1 MISRPTHS
9 VLVVDDSHSN
19 RYSVARSLRATG
31 YRTVEASAGAEAL
44 ELAEYVS
51 AVVLDVH
58 LPDVDGLEVCRL
70 LRSRRATAQLPII
83 HVSAVRLEAA
93 DAQEALASGSDRYFT
108 APVDPTALT
117 RELDALIL
125 EKQQPQ
131 RQPAPVDAQRG
142 EPGQRSGS
150 GAESVLRNMQRHE
163 RRPDQDP
170 QD

>member
-1 MISRPTHS
+1 MISRQAHS

-19 RYSVARSLRATG
+19 RYSVARSLRASG

-83 HVSAVRLEAA
+83 HISAVRLEAA
-93 DAQEALASGSDRYFT
+93 DVQEAMESGSDRYFT
-108 APVDPTALT
+108 APVDTTVLT
-117 RELDALIL
+117 RAIDVLIG
-125 EKQQPQ
+125 EKLQP
-131 RQPAPVDAQRG
+131 RQTPAAPHRS
-142 EPGQRSGS
+142 EPGTRSGS
-150 GAESVLRNMQRHE
+150 GADSVLRDMQRHE
-163 RRPDQDP
+163 RMPDKDRK
-170 QD
+170 D

>member
-1 MISRPTHS
+1 MLSRQTHS

-83 HVSAVRLEAA
+83 HVSAVRLEPA
-93 DAQEALASGSDRYFT
+93 DAQEAMESGSDRYFT
-108 APVDPTALT
+108 APVDPMVLT
-117 RELDALIL
+117 REIDALIT
-125 EKQQPQ
+125 EKLQPQ
-131 RQPAPVDAQRG
+131 PRPATAQRS

-150 GAESVLRNMQRHE
+150 GADSVLRNMQRHE
-163 RRPDQDP
+163 RLRDEDP